1 MGRKV
6 EGMGGERENGGGRF
20 ASLALRGWMLL
31 SFAMNTFVIKTV
43 QNFLNR

>member
-6 EGMGGERENGGGRF
+6 EGMGGERENGGGV

>member
-6 EGMGGERENGGGRF
+6 EGMGGERENGGV